1 MIRKLAVDKAW
12 RTKMQLMMYR
22 CICFQIMPISTQQLL
37 LFCMKKL
44 HSQSTN
50 VDTLKSI
57 VVERDYRPNEN
68 DEYMNPKQ
76 LKYFLN
82 KLLEW
87 KEILENELA
96 ATMHELQTETWNE
109 ADPLNTV
116 STEVVW
122 SIKLKSRNRM
132 LKLIERIDNAINRI
146 YNGTYGYCEETGEE
160 IGLRRLEARPI
171 ATLCIE
177 AQEAHE
183 RFENTHSDE

>member
-1 MIRKLAVDKAW
+1 
-12 RTKMQLMMYR
+12 
-22 CICFQIMPISTQQLL
+22 
-37 LFCMKKL
+37 MKKL